1 VSFKGFHGLSARV
14 SPFHGTLHRNGRGLE
29 VQFLCGGGKGENKE
43 SRGDGESKHREEKQT
58 EKTEGGNNENR
69 RERENREERKGRE
82 PREQEE
88 GLRAKIMGNNKRER
102 SLTSIYPTLPKR
114 SLTSSKEFFFKK
126 LLTTKQ
132 EGFL

>member
-1 VSFKGFHGLSARV
+1 MSFKGFHGLSALV

-82 PREQEE
+82 QEE
-88 GLRAKIMGNNKRER
+88 G
-102 SLTSIYPTLPKR
+102 SLPEIR
-114 SLTSSKEFFFKK
+114 
-126 LLTTKQ
+126 
-132 EGFL
+132 